1 MERVTFGSLMSNIVV
16 IGLDGEIRTLEQGQ
30 LPKPGELIINEVS
43 DTSELVIEQVTPQG
57 SSINVTGD
65 ITALIEA
72 IAAGQDPTQLGQEF
86 ESAAGEANG
95 SSPQTTGSVAR
106 TGTELLASTNFETV
120 GTEGAG
126 FSTTQILTLLD
137 ILPPTQAPAPTGIPI
152 PVTITVQDISSPA
165 VDEGQQVSFDVTLN
179 QPTEE
184 ETTIEFTINDG
195 SAVGGAASD
204 VGADYVNTTVLITL
218 SDGTTQ
224 EIQVNDDGS
233 FTVSLPIGEESFTV
247 SLDTIDDNLAE
258 GSETFSLSGS
268 TPDQPTPVTGVAT
281 ITDEAEQGPEDT
293 VTVNMTGP
301 NSVSE
306 GETTSEYTVTLSD
319 PAPVGSIVTLAYS
332 YTTASGDDITE
343 TTQAIIGADGV
354 TATFTIDTVDDVYA
368 EGDEVFRVSVSGIV
382 DSDSN
387 PIFEAL
393 NLDNAFVDTTISD
406 ETDPGEDTVTV
417 TMTGPANVVE
427 GDTTTDYT
435 VTLSE
440 PAPVGSIVTL
450 AYSYTTASGDDI
462 TETTQAVIGAD
473 GVTATFTIDTVDD
486 VYAEGDEVFRVSVS
500 GIVDSDSNPIFEAL
514 DVSNAFVDT
523 TISDETDPGPED
535 TVTVTMTGPANVV
548 EGDTT
553 TEYTVTLSDPAPVG
567 SIVTLAYSYTTASG
581 DDITETTQA
590 IIGAD
595 GVTATFTIDTVDDV
609 YAEGD
614 EVFRVSVSG
623 IVDSDSNPIFEA
635 LNLDNAFVDTTIS
648 DETNPGPEDT
658 VTVTMTGPANV
669 VEGDTTTDY
678 TVTLSDPAPVG
689 SIVTLAYS
697 YTTASGDDITETTQA
712 VIGADGV
719 TATFTIDTVDDVYAE
734 GDEVFRVS
742 VSGIVD
748 SDSNP
753 IFEALN
759 LDNAFVDTTISDETD
774 PGPEDTVTVTMT
786 GPANVVEGD
795 TTTDYTVT
803 LSDPA
808 PVGSIVTLAYS
819 YTTASGDD
827 ITETTQ
833 AIIGADGVT
842 ATFTI
847 DTVDDVYAEG
857 DEVFRVSVS
866 GIVDSDSN
874 PIFEA
879 LDVSNA
885 FVDTTISDETDPG
898 PEDTV
903 TVTMTGPANV
913 VEGDTTTEY
922 TVTLSDPAPVGSIV
936 TLAYSYTTASGDD
949 ITETTQAIIGA
960 DGVTATFTID
970 TVDDVYAEG
979 DEVFRVSVSGIV
991 DSDSNPIFEALNLDN
1006 AFVDTTISD
1015 ETDPG
1020 PEDTVT
1026 VTMTGPANVVE
1037 GDTTTDYTVTLSD
1050 PAPVGSIVTL
1060 AYSYTTAS
1068 GDDITETTQAIIGA
1082 DGVTA
1087 TFTIDTVDDVYAEGD
1102 EVFRVS
1108 VSGIVDSDS
1117 NPIFEALN
1125 LDNAFVDTT
1134 ISDETD
1140 PGPEDTVTVTMTG
1153 PANVVEGDTTT
1164 DYTVTL
1170 SDPAPVGSIVTLAY
1184 SYTTAS
1190 GDDITETTQA
1200 IIGADGVTATFTIDT
1215 VDDVYAEGDE
1225 VFRVSVSGIVDSDS
1239 NPVFEALNLD
1249 NAFVDTTISDETDPG
1264 PEDTVTVTMTGPA
1277 NVVEGDTTT
1286 DYTVTLSDPAPV
1298 GSIVTL
1304 AYSYTTASGDDITET
1319 TQAIIGAD
1327 GVTATFT
1334 IDTVDDVYA
1343 EGDEVFRVSVS
1354 GIVDSDSNPIFEA
1367 LNLDNA
1373 FVDTTI
1379 SDETDPGPED
1389 TVTVTMT
1396 GPANVVEGD
1405 TTTDYTV
1412 TLSDPAPVGSIVTLA
1427 YSYTTASGDDIT
1439 ETTQAIIGA
1448 DGVTATFTIDTVDDV
1463 YAEGDEVFR
1472 VSVSGIVDSDS
1483 NPIFEALNLDNA
1495 FVDTTIS
1502 DETDPGPED
1511 TVTVTMTGPA
1521 NVVEGDTTTE
1531 YTVTLSDPAPVG
1543 SIVTLAYSYTTAS
1556 GDDITETT
1564 QAIIGADGVT
1574 ATFTIDTVDDVY
1586 AEGDEVFRVSVSGIV
1601 DSDSNPVFEALNLDN
1616 AFVDTT
1622 ISDETD
1628 PGPEDTVTVT
1638 MTGPANVVEGDTTTD
1653 YTVTLSDPAPV
1664 GSIVTLAYSYT
1675 TASGDDIT
1683 ETTQAIIGADGV
1695 TATFTIDTVDDVYA
1709 EGDEVFRVSVSGIVD
1724 SDSNP
1729 VFEVLNLDNAFVDTT
1744 ISDETDPGP
1753 EDTVTVT
1760 MTGPANVVE
1769 GDTTTDYTVTLSDPA
1784 PVGSIVTLAYSYT
1797 TASGDD
1803 ITETTQAIIG
1813 ADGVTAT
1820 FTIDT
1825 VDDVYA
1831 EGDEVFRV
1839 SVSGIVDSDSNPV
1852 FEALNL
1858 DNAFVDTTISDETD
1872 PGPEDTVTV
1881 TMTGPANVVEGDTTT
1896 DYTVTLSDPAPV
1908 GSIVTLAYSYTTAS
1922 GDDITETTQAII
1934 GADGVTATFTIDTVD
1949 DVYAEGDEV
1958 FRVSVSGIVDSDSN
1972 PIFEALNL
1980 DNAFVDTT
1988 ISDETDPGPE
1998 DTVTVTMTG
2007 PANVVEGDTTTDYT
2021 VTLSDPAPVGSI
2033 VTLAY
2038 SYTTASGDDITETT
2052 QAIIGADGVTATFT
2066 IDTVDDVYAEGD
2078 EVFRVSVSGIVD
2090 SDSNP
2095 IFEALNLDNAFVDT
2109 TISDET
2115 DPGPEDTV
2123 TVTMTGPANVVEG
2136 DTTTEYTVTLSDPA
2150 PVGSIVTLAYSYTT
2164 ASGDDITETTQAI
2177 IGADGVTATFTIDT
2191 VDDVYAEGDEVF
2203 RVSVSG
2209 IVDSDSNPVF
2219 EALNLD
2225 NAFVDTTISDETDPG
2240 PEDTVT
2246 VTMTGPANV
2255 VEGDTTTDYTVTL
2268 SDPAPVGSIV
2278 TLAYSYTTAS
2288 GDDITETTQAII
2300 GADGVTATFTIDT
2313 VDDVYAEGDEVF
2325 RVSVSGIV
2333 DSDSN
2338 PVFEVLNLDNAFVD
2352 TTISDET
2359 DPGPEDTVTVT
2370 MTGPANVVEGDTT
2383 TDYTVT
2389 LSDPAPVGSIVTLA
2403 YSYTTASGDDIT
2415 ETTQAIIGAD
2425 GVTATF
2431 TIDTVD
2437 DVYAEGDEVFRV
2449 SVSGIVDSDSNPIF
2463 EALNLDNAFV
2473 NTSITDNDAPPS
2485 ISNVVNAVVSEEGL
2499 ANGIPD
2505 NTGSPSD
2512 TTNSASFSGTF
2523 TVADPDTANVSV
2535 VLAGPNNLTSGG
2547 EPISWTWDNSTQTLT
2562 AKTAHLSVVA
2572 TVVLSE
2578 PSASG
2583 QGSWDYTITLFEPLD
2598 HPVNDVEDIINFDLQ
2613 ISVSDGQTTT
2623 SQSLNVVVED
2633 DCPYVPVVVQPV
2645 DVSLTDAPIVLTGRI
2660 DFAGSEADA
2669 TSRTFGD
2676 VVVTANGFVSDESAM
2691 LGTAE
2696 INQSSEGIGVKSS
2709 GNNGFQLEN
2718 EVDYRFAGNE
2728 GVSEQLIIDLGNK
2741 VAYGAEIEFEKMF
2754 GGELEK
2760 GIASFY
2766 RDGVLIAQQS
2776 FSSDASSGDYAANF
2790 NVQQGG
2796 FDKIILEAASNGN
2809 GPDTEDNSDFT
2820 VKSITFT
2827 GAYSGVPIASADGN
2841 LGAVYGADGPGSI
2854 VLNGGEA
2861 GLETL
2866 DGQDVLI
2873 YVDPQN
2879 SNRLIAE
2886 ADGELAFEVQLTPS
2900 TGKWEFFQYLP
2911 LTSPYG
2917 DGDIDFNYTITDND
2931 GDSKTGYFSVNPYA
2945 PPIVEGVTLNVSEE
2959 GLSNAIADDSALNGF
2974 DDTTDSSSDVEQLTL
2989 GQTVDSVTLSE
3000 PSTALTSNGI
3010 SVTWA
3015 LSNNDQM
3022 LIGSANGKEVIKI
3035 SVNDTGMV
3043 STELLGPI
3051 DHSNASGEDAL
3062 NIEVPVL
3069 VSNARG
3075 LTNSTT
3081 VNVIVEDD
3089 SPDSASIIHD
3099 VVAETKESA
3108 NVQLIMDVSGSMR
3121 TDNRL
3126 QIMKDSATQLLNQ
3139 YESIGQTRVQIITY
3153 SSTASTY
3160 AIGAATWL
3168 TVDEAKAYIETLTAG
3183 GATNYNNAL
3192 NEAKQSWDD
3201 VGKLTSASNVSY
3213 FLSDGQPNPASSFIN
3228 DAREQ
3233 SWIDHL
3239 TDPDNQITALAYGM
3253 GVNLMPEQLDRV
3265 AYDGFLNQDL
3275 DGVVVPDV
3283 TQLPPVMLQSVIQPV
3298 GGNLMYTTSPDTG
3311 IGADGGY
3318 ISEIEH
3324 DGVTYSFDGT
3334 DLIVTDNNDG
3344 ISHAFDDT
3352 TMQLTIYIDSKH
3364 TLEIDLNDGAYAFYG
3379 AVGDTVETLDFDYVL
3394 TDNDGDQSENTL
3406 QFVIDENGGVNAASN
3421 GSANIIEAEVDV
3433 SHDILIGNDNEA
3445 DIFKWVNDSL
3455 DTGTDLIR
3463 GFERDLDTLD
3473 LSEVVEDAGHNTIEE
3488 LLNSID
3494 LNIDGD
3500 DLSLEITHNDGN
3512 SIQTIV
3518 IENGATEFSDL
3529 IVGNADFE
3537 RDVLSA
3543 LTKVNLEP

>member
-86 ESAAGEANG
+86 ETAAGEANG
-95 SSPQTTGSVAR
+95 SSPQTTGNVAR

-152 PVTITVQDISSPA
+152 PVTITVQDISSPV

-184 ETTIEFTINDG
+184 ETTIEFTLNDG

-406 ETDPGEDTVTV
+406 ETDPG
-417 TMTGPANVVE
+417 
-427 GDTTTDYT
+427 
-435 VTLSE
+435 
-440 PAPVGSIVTL
+440 
-450 AYSYTTASGDDI
+450 
-462 TETTQAVIGAD
+462 
-473 GVTATFTIDTVDD
+473 
-486 VYAEGDEVFRVSVS
+486 
-500 GIVDSDSNPIFEAL
+500 
-514 DVSNAFVDT
+514 
-523 TISDETDPGPED
+523 
-535 TVTVTMTGPANVV
+535 
-548 EGDTT
+548 
-553 TEYTVTLSDPAPVG
+553 
-567 SIVTLAYSYTTASG
+567 
-581 DDITETTQA
+581 
-590 IIGAD
+590 
-595 GVTATFTIDTVDDV
+595 
-609 YAEGD
+609 
-614 EVFRVSVSG
+614 
-623 IVDSDSNPIFEA
+623 
-635 LNLDNAFVDTTIS
+635 
-648 DETNPGPEDT
+648 
-658 VTVTMTGPANV
+658 
-669 VEGDTTTDY
+669 
-678 TVTLSDPAPVG
+678 
-689 SIVTLAYS
+689 
-697 YTTASGDDITETTQA
+697 
-712 VIGADGV
+712 
-719 TATFTIDTVDDVYAE
+719 
-734 GDEVFRVS
+734 
-742 VSGIVD
+742 
-748 SDSNP
+748 
-753 IFEALN
+753 
-759 LDNAFVDTTISDETD
+759 
-774 PGPEDTVTVTMT
+774 PEDTVTVTMT

-913 VEGDTTTEY
+913 VEGDTTTDY

-960 DGVTATFTID
+960 DGITATFTID

-991 DSDSNPIFEALNLDN
+991 DGDSNPIFEALDVSN

-1140 PGPEDTVTVTMTG
+1140 PGPEDTVAVTMTG

-1170 SDPAPVGSIVTLAY
+1170 SEPAPVGSVVTLAY

-1200 IIGADGVTATFTIDT
+1200 V
-1215 VDDVYAEGDE
+1215 
-1225 VFRVSVSGIVDSDS
+1225 
-1239 NPVFEALNLD
+1239 
-1249 NAFVDTTISDETDPG
+1249 
-1264 PEDTVTVTMTGPA
+1264 
-1277 NVVEGDTTT
+1277 
-1286 DYTVTLSDPAPV
+1286 
-1298 GSIVTL
+1298 
-1304 AYSYTTASGDDITET
+1304 
-1319 TQAIIGAD
+1319 IGAD

-1543 SIVTLAYSYTTAS
+1543 SIVTLAYSYITAS
-1556 GDDITETT
+1556 GDDITET
-1564 QAIIGADGVT
+1564 A
-1574 ATFTIDTVDDVY
+1574 
-1586 AEGDEVFRVSVSGIV
+1586 
-1601 DSDSNPVFEALNLDN
+1601 
-1616 AFVDTT
+1616 
-1622 ISDETD
+1622 
-1628 PGPEDTVTVT
+1628 
-1638 MTGPANVVEGDTTTD
+1638 
-1653 YTVTLSDPAPV
+1653 
-1664 GSIVTLAYSYT
+1664 
-1675 TASGDDIT
+1675 
-1683 ETTQAIIGADGV
+1683 
-1695 TATFTIDTVDDVYA
+1695 
-1709 EGDEVFRVSVSGIVD
+1709 
-1724 SDSNP
+1724 
-1729 VFEVLNLDNAFVDTT
+1729 
-1744 ISDETDPGP
+1744 
-1753 EDTVTVT
+1753 
-1760 MTGPANVVE
+1760 
-1769 GDTTTDYTVTLSDPA
+1769 
-1784 PVGSIVTLAYSYT
+1784 
-1797 TASGDD
+1797 
-1803 ITETTQAIIG
+1803 
-1813 ADGVTAT
+1813 
-1820 FTIDT
+1820 
-1825 VDDVYA
+1825 
-1831 EGDEVFRV
+1831 
-1839 SVSGIVDSDSNPV
+1839 
-1852 FEALNL
+1852 
-1858 DNAFVDTTISDETD
+1858 
-1872 PGPEDTVTV
+1872 
-1881 TMTGPANVVEGDTTT
+1881 
-1896 DYTVTLSDPAPV
+1896 
-1908 GSIVTLAYSYTTAS
+1908 
-1922 GDDITETTQAII
+1922 QAII

-1988 ISDETDPGPE
+1988 ISDETGPGPE

-2052 QAIIGADGVTATFT
+2052 QAVVGADGVTATFT

-2164 ASGDDITETTQAI
+2164 ASGDDITETTQAVV
-2177 IGADGVTATFTIDT
+2177 GADGVTATFTIDT

-2209 IVDSDSNPVF
+2209 IVDSDSNPIFEALNLDNAFVDTTISDETDPGPEDTVTVTMTGPANVVEGDTTTEYTVTLSDPAPVGSIVTLAYSYTTASGDDITETTQAVVGADGVTATFTIDTVDDVYAEGDEVFRVSVSGIVDSDSNPIF

-2278 TLAYSYTTAS
+2278 TLAYNYTTAS
-2288 GDDITETTQAII
+2288 GDDITETTQAVI
-2300 GADGVTATFTIDT
+2300 GADGLSATFTIDT
-2313 VDDVYAEGDEVF
+2313 VDDSDDEPDEVY
-2325 RVSVSGIV
+2325 RVSVASIV
-2333 DSDSN
+2333 D
-2338 PVFEVLNLDNAFVD
+2338 
-2352 TTISDET
+2352 
-2359 DPGPEDTVTVT
+2359 
-2370 MTGPANVVEGDTT
+2370 
-2383 TDYTVT
+2383 
-2389 LSDPAPVGSIVTLA
+2389 
-2403 YSYTTASGDDIT
+2403 GDD
-2415 ETTQAIIGAD
+2415 
-2425 GVTATF
+2425 
-2431 TIDTVD
+2431 
-2437 DVYAEGDEVFRV
+2437 
-2449 SVSGIVDSDSNPIF
+2449 NPIF
-2463 EALNLDNAFV
+2463 EALDLTNAYV
-2473 NTSITDNDAPPS
+2473 DTTIIDNDEPNTPPTVRNFN
-2485 ISNVVNAVVSEEGL
+2485 ILLDVEDGL
-2499 ANGIPD
+2499 FPIHD
-2505 NTGSPSD
+2505 VD
-2512 TTNSASFSGTF
+2512 FDGT
-2523 TVADPDTANVSV
+2523 
-2535 VLAGPNNLTSGG
+2535 TSGG
-2547 EPISWTWDNSTQTLT
+2547 EQR
-2562 AKTAHLSVVA
+2562 
-2572 TVVLSE
+2572 
-2578 PSASG
+2578 
-2583 QGSWDYTITLFEPLD
+2583 
-2598 HPVNDVEDIINFDLQ
+2598 VEDL
-2613 ISVSDGQTTT
+2613 
-2623 SQSLNVVVED
+2623 ED
-2633 DCPYVPVVVQPV
+2633 D
-2645 DVSLTDAPIVLTGRI
+2645 A
-2660 DFAGSEADA
+2660 
-2669 TSRTFGD
+2669 
-2676 VVVTANGFVSDESAM
+2676 VTANDDDIQIKVIDLPDYGELYYVDGNGQEVVIDGSSIFAENTDVKYRLTADFFEDQRFDSNDLLEEFDKDFLADSVDVNGLSFYGGQITISGNDITFDSNAQVKVDFANQQVGLVVVSPGETGNGDEISTHEYVAIK
-2691 LGTAE
+2691 LDEGLEADKAKINLASLNDRFNNGGAWITAYIFLDGIVVDTQEIRAEDISYSGNHEGTAT
-2696 INQSSEGIGVKSS
+2696 I
-2709 GNNGFQLEN
+2709 
-2718 EVDYRFAGNE
+2718 
-2728 GVSEQLIIDLGNK
+2728 
-2741 VAYGAEIEFEKMF
+2741 
-2754 GGELEK
+2754 
-2760 GIASFY
+2760 
-2766 RDGVLIAQQS
+2766 
-2776 FSSDASSGDYAANF
+2776 
-2790 NVQQGG
+2790 
-2796 FDKIILEAASNGN
+2796 
-2809 GPDTEDNSDFT
+2809 
-2820 VKSITFT
+2820 
-2827 GAYSGVPIASADGN
+2827 
-2841 LGAVYGADGPGSI
+2841 
-2854 VLNGGEA
+2854 
-2861 GLETL
+2861 
-2866 DGQDVLI
+2866 
-2873 YVDPQN
+2873 
-2879 SNRLIAE
+2879 
-2886 ADGELAFEVQLTPS
+2886 ELANGSFDEIRL
-2900 TGKWEFFQYLP
+2900 
-2911 LTSPYG
+2911 SP
-2917 DGDIDFNYTITDND
+2917 D
-2931 GDSKTGYFSVNPYA
+2931 
-2945 PPIVEGVTLNVSEE
+2945 
-2959 GLSNAIADDSALNGF
+2959 
-2974 DDTTDSSSDVEQLTL
+2974 TDSSSDKASFTLVGTEITSFTQVSDSFEYKAIDSDGLESDSSATVAVEFENV
-2989 GQTVDSVTLSE
+2989 TVDAV
-3000 PSTALTSNGI
+3000 TALGYQT
-3010 SVTWA
+3010 
-3015 LSNNDQM
+3015 M
-3022 LIGSANGKEVIKI
+3022 
-3035 SVNDTGMV
+3035 
-3043 STELLGPI
+3043 
-3051 DHSNASGEDAL
+3051 AL
-3062 NIEVPVL
+3062 NSEL
-3069 VSNARG
+3069 N
-3075 LTNSTT
+3075 
-3081 VNVIVEDD
+3081 
-3089 SPDSASIIHD
+3089 
-3099 VVAETKESA
+3099 
-3108 NVQLIMDVSGSMR
+3108 LIMGTDGDDILVGTDGNDMIIGGLGNDILTGGEGDDVFKWTEM
-3121 TDNRL
+3121 
-3126 QIMKDSATQLLNQ
+3126 QSAT
-3139 YESIGQTRVQIITY
+3139 
-3153 SSTASTY
+3153 
-3160 AIGAATWL
+3160 
-3168 TVDEAKAYIETLTAG
+3168 
-3183 GATNYNNAL
+3183 
-3192 NEAKQSWDD
+3192 
-3201 VGKLTSASNVSY
+3201 
-3213 FLSDGQPNPASSFIN
+3213 
-3228 DAREQ
+3228 
-3233 SWIDHL
+3233 
-3239 TDPDNQITALAYGM
+3239 
-3253 GVNLMPEQLDRV
+3253 
-3265 AYDGFLNQDL
+3265 
-3275 DGVVVPDV
+3275 
-3283 TQLPPVMLQSVIQPV
+3283 
-3298 GGNLMYTTSPDTG
+3298 DT
-3311 IGADGGY
+3311 
-3318 ISEIEH
+3318 
-3324 DGVTYSFDGT
+3324 
-3334 DLIVTDNNDG
+3334 VTDF
-3344 ISHAFDDT
+3344 S
-3352 TMQLTIYIDSKH
+3352 
-3364 TLEIDLNDGAYAFYG
+3364 
-3379 AVGDTVETLDFDYVL
+3379 
-3394 TDNDGDQSENTL
+3394 DGDQLDFT
-3406 QFVIDENGGVNAASN
+3406 
-3421 GSANIIEAEVDV
+3421 DV
-3433 SHDILIGNDNEA
+3433 FDDM
-3445 DIFKWVNDSL
+3445 
-3455 DTGTDLIR
+3455 TGTDI
-3463 GFERDLDTLD
+3463 
-3473 LSEVVEDAGHNTIEE
+3473 SA
-3488 LLNSID
+3488 LL
-3494 LNIDGD
+3494 D
-3500 DLSLEITHNDGN
+3500 DLGSGDYRGRVDDITVEVTESGGN
-3512 SIQTIV
+3512 STLTINKDGQQLEV
-3518 IENGATEFSDL
+3518 NFDGASAADIANSL
-3529 IVGNADFE
+3529 I
-3537 RDVLSA
+3537 S
-3543 LTKVNLEP
+3543 NLEQLRE

>member
-86 ESAAGEANG
+86 ETAAGEANG
-95 SSPQTTGSVAR
+95 SSPQTTGNVAR

-152 PVTITVQDISSPA
+152 PVTITVQDISSPV

-184 ETTIEFTINDG
+184 ETTIEFTLNDG
-195 SAVGGAASD
+195 SALGGAASD

-306 GETTSEYTVTLSD
+306 GETTSEYTVILSD

-387 PIFEAL
+387 PVFEAL
-393 NLDNAFVDTTISD
+393 NLD
-406 ETDPGEDTVTV
+406 
-417 TMTGPANVVE
+417 
-427 GDTTTDYT
+427 
-435 VTLSE
+435 
-440 PAPVGSIVTL
+440 
-450 AYSYTTASGDDI
+450 
-462 TETTQAVIGAD
+462 
-473 GVTATFTIDTVDD
+473 
-486 VYAEGDEVFRVSVS
+486 
-500 GIVDSDSNPIFEAL
+500 
-514 DVSNAFVDT
+514 NAFVDT

-553 TEYTVTLSDPAPVG
+553 TDYTVTLSDPAPVG
-567 SIVTLAYSYTTASG
+567 SIVTLAYSYTTTSG
-581 DDITETTQA
+581 DDITETAQA

-648 DETNPGPEDT
+648 DETDPGPEDT

-669 VEGDTTTDY
+669 VEGDTTTEY
-678 TVTLSDPAPVG
+678 TVTLSDPAPVA

-712 VIGADGV
+712 IIGADGV

-833 AIIGADGVT
+833 AIIGANGVT

-879 LDVSNA
+879 LNLDNAFVDTTISDETDPGPEDTVTVTMTGPANVVEGDTTTDYTVTLSDPAPVGSIVTLAYSYTTASGDDITETTQAIIGADGITATFTIDTVDDVYAEGDEVFRVSVSGIVDSDSNPIFEALNLDNA

-922 TVTLSDPAPVGSIV
+922 TVTLSDPAPVGSVV
-936 TLAYSYTTASGDD
+936 TLVYSYTTASGDD

-1117 NPIFEALN
+1117 NPIFEAL
-1125 LDNAFVDTT
+1125 DVSNAFVDTT
-1134 ISDETD
+1134 IRDETD
-1140 PGPEDTVTVTMTG
+1140 PGPEDTVTVTMNG

-1164 DYTVTL
+1164 EYTVTL
-1170 SDPAPVGSIVTLAY
+1170 SDLAPVGSIVTLAY

-1200 IIGADGVTATFTIDT
+1200 V
-1215 VDDVYAEGDE
+1215 
-1225 VFRVSVSGIVDSDS
+1225 
-1239 NPVFEALNLD
+1239 
-1249 NAFVDTTISDETDPG
+1249 
-1264 PEDTVTVTMTGPA
+1264 
-1277 NVVEGDTTT
+1277 
-1286 DYTVTLSDPAPV
+1286 
-1298 GSIVTL
+1298 
-1304 AYSYTTASGDDITET
+1304 
-1319 TQAIIGAD
+1319 IGAD

-1405 TTTDYTV
+1405 TTTEYTV

-1439 ETTQAIIGA
+1439 ETTQAVVGA
-1448 DGVTATFTIDTVDDV
+1448 DGVSATFTIDTVDDV

-1586 AEGDEVFRVSVSGIV
+1586 AEGDEVFRV
-1601 DSDSNPVFEALNLDN
+1601 N
-1616 AFVDTT
+1616 
-1622 ISDETD
+1622 
-1628 PGPEDTVTVT
+1628 
-1638 MTGPANVVEGDTTTD
+1638 
-1653 YTVTLSDPAPV
+1653 
-1664 GSIVTLAYSYT
+1664 
-1675 TASGDDIT
+1675 
-1683 ETTQAIIGADGV
+1683 
-1695 TATFTIDTVDDVYA
+1695 
-1709 EGDEVFRVSVSGIVD
+1709 
-1724 SDSNP
+1724 
-1729 VFEVLNLDNAFVDTT
+1729 
-1744 ISDETDPGP
+1744 
-1753 EDTVTVT
+1753 
-1760 MTGPANVVE
+1760 
-1769 GDTTTDYTVTLSDPA
+1769 
-1784 PVGSIVTLAYSYT
+1784 
-1797 TASGDD
+1797 
-1803 ITETTQAIIG
+1803 
-1813 ADGVTAT
+1813 
-1820 FTIDT
+1820 
-1825 VDDVYA
+1825 
-1831 EGDEVFRV
+1831 
-1839 SVSGIVDSDSNPV
+1839 
-1852 FEALNL
+1852 
-1858 DNAFVDTTISDETD
+1858 
-1872 PGPEDTVTV
+1872 
-1881 TMTGPANVVEGDTTT
+1881 
-1896 DYTVTLSDPAPV
+1896 
-1908 GSIVTLAYSYTTAS
+1908 
-1922 GDDITETTQAII
+1922 
-1934 GADGVTATFTIDTVD
+1934 
-1949 DVYAEGDEV
+1949 
-1958 FRVSVSGIVDSDSN
+1958 
-1972 PIFEALNL
+1972 
-1980 DNAFVDTT
+1980 
-1988 ISDETDPGPE
+1988 
-1998 DTVTVTMTG
+1998 
-2007 PANVVEGDTTTDYT
+2007 
-2021 VTLSDPAPVGSI
+2021 
-2033 VTLAY
+2033 
-2038 SYTTASGDDITETT
+2038 
-2052 QAIIGADGVTATFT
+2052 
-2066 IDTVDDVYAEGD
+2066 
-2078 EVFRVSVSGIVD
+2078 VSGIVD

-2191 VDDVYAEGDEVF
+2191 VDDSDDEPDEVY
-2203 RVSVSG
+2203 RVSVAS
-2209 IVDSDSNPVF
+2209 IVD
-2219 EALNLD
+2219 
-2225 NAFVDTTISDETDPG
+2225 
-2240 PEDTVT
+2240 
-2246 VTMTGPANV
+2246 
-2255 VEGDTTTDYTVTL
+2255 
-2268 SDPAPVGSIV
+2268 
-2278 TLAYSYTTAS
+2278 
-2288 GDDITETTQAII
+2288 GDD
-2300 GADGVTATFTIDT
+2300 
-2313 VDDVYAEGDEVF
+2313 
-2325 RVSVSGIV
+2325 
-2333 DSDSN
+2333 
-2338 PVFEVLNLDNAFVD
+2338 
-2352 TTISDET
+2352 
-2359 DPGPEDTVTVT
+2359 
-2370 MTGPANVVEGDTT
+2370 
-2383 TDYTVT
+2383 
-2389 LSDPAPVGSIVTLA
+2389 
-2403 YSYTTASGDDIT
+2403 
-2415 ETTQAIIGAD
+2415 
-2425 GVTATF
+2425 
-2431 TIDTVD
+2431 
-2437 DVYAEGDEVFRV
+2437 
-2449 SVSGIVDSDSNPIF
+2449 NPIF
-2463 EALNLDNAFV
+2463 EALDLTNAYV
-2473 NTSITDNDAPPS
+2473 DTTIIDNDEPNTPPTVRNFN
-2485 ISNVVNAVVSEEGL
+2485 ILLDVEDGL
-2499 ANGIPD
+2499 FPIHD
-2505 NTGSPSD
+2505 VD
-2512 TTNSASFSGTF
+2512 FDGT
-2523 TVADPDTANVSV
+2523 
-2535 VLAGPNNLTSGG
+2535 TSGG
-2547 EPISWTWDNSTQTLT
+2547 EQR
-2562 AKTAHLSVVA
+2562 
-2572 TVVLSE
+2572 
-2578 PSASG
+2578 
-2583 QGSWDYTITLFEPLD
+2583 
-2598 HPVNDVEDIINFDLQ
+2598 VEDL
-2613 ISVSDGQTTT
+2613 
-2623 SQSLNVVVED
+2623 ED
-2633 DCPYVPVVVQPV
+2633 D
-2645 DVSLTDAPIVLTGRI
+2645 A
-2660 DFAGSEADA
+2660 
-2669 TSRTFGD
+2669 
-2676 VVVTANGFVSDESAM
+2676 VTANDDDIQIKVIDLPDYGELYYVDGNGQEVVIDGSSIFAENTDVKYRLTADFFEDQRFDSNDLLEEFDKDFLADSVDVNGLSFYGGQITISGNDITFDSNAQVKVDFANQQVGLVVVSPGETGNGDEISTHEYVAIK
-2691 LGTAE
+2691 LDEGLEADKAKINLASLNDRFNNGGAWITAYIFLDGIVVDTQEIRAEDISYSGNHEGTAT
-2696 INQSSEGIGVKSS
+2696 I
-2709 GNNGFQLEN
+2709 
-2718 EVDYRFAGNE
+2718 
-2728 GVSEQLIIDLGNK
+2728 
-2741 VAYGAEIEFEKMF
+2741 
-2754 GGELEK
+2754 
-2760 GIASFY
+2760 
-2766 RDGVLIAQQS
+2766 
-2776 FSSDASSGDYAANF
+2776 
-2790 NVQQGG
+2790 
-2796 FDKIILEAASNGN
+2796 
-2809 GPDTEDNSDFT
+2809 
-2820 VKSITFT
+2820 
-2827 GAYSGVPIASADGN
+2827 
-2841 LGAVYGADGPGSI
+2841 
-2854 VLNGGEA
+2854 
-2861 GLETL
+2861 
-2866 DGQDVLI
+2866 
-2873 YVDPQN
+2873 
-2879 SNRLIAE
+2879 
-2886 ADGELAFEVQLTPS
+2886 ELANGSFDEIRL
-2900 TGKWEFFQYLP
+2900 
-2911 LTSPYG
+2911 SP
-2917 DGDIDFNYTITDND
+2917 D
-2931 GDSKTGYFSVNPYA
+2931 
-2945 PPIVEGVTLNVSEE
+2945 
-2959 GLSNAIADDSALNGF
+2959 
-2974 DDTTDSSSDVEQLTL
+2974 TDSSSDKASFTL
-2989 GQTVDSVTLSE
+2989 VGTEITSFTQVSDSFEYKAIDSDGLESDSSATVAVDFENVTVDAV
-3000 PSTALTSNGI
+3000 TALGYQT
-3010 SVTWA
+3010 
-3015 LSNNDQM
+3015 M
-3022 LIGSANGKEVIKI
+3022 
-3035 SVNDTGMV
+3035 
-3043 STELLGPI
+3043 
-3051 DHSNASGEDAL
+3051 AL
-3062 NIEVPVL
+3062 NSEL
-3069 VSNARG
+3069 N
-3075 LTNSTT
+3075 
-3081 VNVIVEDD
+3081 
-3089 SPDSASIIHD
+3089 
-3099 VVAETKESA
+3099 
-3108 NVQLIMDVSGSMR
+3108 LIMGTDGDDILVGTDGNDMIIGGLGNDILTGGEGDDVFKWTEM
-3121 TDNRL
+3121 
-3126 QIMKDSATQLLNQ
+3126 QSAT
-3139 YESIGQTRVQIITY
+3139 
-3153 SSTASTY
+3153 
-3160 AIGAATWL
+3160 
-3168 TVDEAKAYIETLTAG
+3168 
-3183 GATNYNNAL
+3183 
-3192 NEAKQSWDD
+3192 
-3201 VGKLTSASNVSY
+3201 
-3213 FLSDGQPNPASSFIN
+3213 
-3228 DAREQ
+3228 
-3233 SWIDHL
+3233 
-3239 TDPDNQITALAYGM
+3239 
-3253 GVNLMPEQLDRV
+3253 
-3265 AYDGFLNQDL
+3265 
-3275 DGVVVPDV
+3275 
-3283 TQLPPVMLQSVIQPV
+3283 
-3298 GGNLMYTTSPDTG
+3298 DT
-3311 IGADGGY
+3311 
-3318 ISEIEH
+3318 
-3324 DGVTYSFDGT
+3324 
-3334 DLIVTDNNDG
+3334 VTDF
-3344 ISHAFDDT
+3344 S
-3352 TMQLTIYIDSKH
+3352 
-3364 TLEIDLNDGAYAFYG
+3364 
-3379 AVGDTVETLDFDYVL
+3379 
-3394 TDNDGDQSENTL
+3394 DGDQLDFT
-3406 QFVIDENGGVNAASN
+3406 
-3421 GSANIIEAEVDV
+3421 DV
-3433 SHDILIGNDNEA
+3433 FDDM
-3445 DIFKWVNDSL
+3445 
-3455 DTGTDLIR
+3455 TGTDI
-3463 GFERDLDTLD
+3463 
-3473 LSEVVEDAGHNTIEE
+3473 SA
-3488 LLNSID
+3488 LL
-3494 LNIDGD
+3494 D
-3500 DLSLEITHNDGN
+3500 DLGSGDYRGRVDDITVEVTESGGN
-3512 SIQTIV
+3512 STLTINKDGQQLEV
-3518 IENGATEFSDL
+3518 NFDGASAADIANSL
-3529 IVGNADFE
+3529 I
-3537 RDVLSA
+3537 S
-3543 LTKVNLEP
+3543 NLEQLRE

>member
-86 ESAAGEANG
+86 ETAAGEANG
-95 SSPQTTGSVAR
+95 SSPQTTGNVAR

-152 PVTITVQDISSPA
+152 PVTITVQDISSPV

-184 ETTIEFTINDG
+184 ETTIEFTLNDG

-406 ETDPGEDTVTV
+406 ETDPG
-417 TMTGPANVVE
+417 
-427 GDTTTDYT
+427 
-435 VTLSE
+435 
-440 PAPVGSIVTL
+440 
-450 AYSYTTASGDDI
+450 
-462 TETTQAVIGAD
+462 
-473 GVTATFTIDTVDD
+473 
-486 VYAEGDEVFRVSVS
+486 
-500 GIVDSDSNPIFEAL
+500 
-514 DVSNAFVDT
+514 
-523 TISDETDPGPED
+523 PED

-553 TEYTVTLSDPAPVG
+553 TEYTVTLSDSAPVG

-590 IIGAD
+590 IIG
-595 GVTATFTIDTVDDV
+595 
-609 YAEGD
+609 E
-614 EVFRVSVSG
+614 
-623 IVDSDSNPIFEA
+623 
-635 LNLDNAFVDTTIS
+635 
-648 DETNPGPEDT
+648 
-658 VTVTMTGPANV
+658 
-669 VEGDTTTDY
+669 
-678 TVTLSDPAPVG
+678 
-689 SIVTLAYS
+689 
-697 YTTASGDDITETTQA
+697 
-712 VIGADGV
+712 DGV

-913 VEGDTTTEY
+913 VEGDTTTDY

-960 DGVTATFTID
+960 DGITATFTID

-991 DSDSNPIFEALNLDN
+991 DGDSNPIFEALDVSN

-1140 PGPEDTVTVTMTG
+1140 PGPEDTVAVTMTG

-1170 SDPAPVGSIVTLAY
+1170 SEPAPVGSVVTLAY

-1200 IIGADGVTATFTIDT
+1200 V
-1215 VDDVYAEGDE
+1215 
-1225 VFRVSVSGIVDSDS
+1225 
-1239 NPVFEALNLD
+1239 
-1249 NAFVDTTISDETDPG
+1249 
-1264 PEDTVTVTMTGPA
+1264 
-1277 NVVEGDTTT
+1277 
-1286 DYTVTLSDPAPV
+1286 
-1298 GSIVTL
+1298 
-1304 AYSYTTASGDDITET
+1304 
-1319 TQAIIGAD
+1319 IGAD

-1543 SIVTLAYSYTTAS
+1543 SIVTLAYSYITAS
-1556 GDDITETT
+1556 GDDITET
-1564 QAIIGADGVT
+1564 A
-1574 ATFTIDTVDDVY
+1574 
-1586 AEGDEVFRVSVSGIV
+1586 
-1601 DSDSNPVFEALNLDN
+1601 
-1616 AFVDTT
+1616 
-1622 ISDETD
+1622 
-1628 PGPEDTVTVT
+1628 
-1638 MTGPANVVEGDTTTD
+1638 
-1653 YTVTLSDPAPV
+1653 
-1664 GSIVTLAYSYT
+1664 
-1675 TASGDDIT
+1675 
-1683 ETTQAIIGADGV
+1683 
-1695 TATFTIDTVDDVYA
+1695 
-1709 EGDEVFRVSVSGIVD
+1709 
-1724 SDSNP
+1724 
-1729 VFEVLNLDNAFVDTT
+1729 
-1744 ISDETDPGP
+1744 
-1753 EDTVTVT
+1753 
-1760 MTGPANVVE
+1760 
-1769 GDTTTDYTVTLSDPA
+1769 
-1784 PVGSIVTLAYSYT
+1784 
-1797 TASGDD
+1797 
-1803 ITETTQAIIG
+1803 
-1813 ADGVTAT
+1813 
-1820 FTIDT
+1820 
-1825 VDDVYA
+1825 
-1831 EGDEVFRV
+1831 
-1839 SVSGIVDSDSNPV
+1839 
-1852 FEALNL
+1852 
-1858 DNAFVDTTISDETD
+1858 
-1872 PGPEDTVTV
+1872 
-1881 TMTGPANVVEGDTTT
+1881 
-1896 DYTVTLSDPAPV
+1896 
-1908 GSIVTLAYSYTTAS
+1908 
-1922 GDDITETTQAII
+1922 QAII

-1988 ISDETDPGPE
+1988 ISDETGPGPE

-2052 QAIIGADGVTATFT
+2052 QAVVGADGVTATFT

-2164 ASGDDITETTQAI
+2164 ASGDDITETTQAVV
-2177 IGADGVTATFTIDT
+2177 GADGVTATFTIDT

-2209 IVDSDSNPVF
+2209 IVDSDSNPIF

-2278 TLAYSYTTAS
+2278 TLAYNYTTAS
-2288 GDDITETTQAII
+2288 GDDITETTQAVI
-2300 GADGVTATFTIDT
+2300 GADGLSATFTIDT
-2313 VDDVYAEGDEVF
+2313 VDDSDDEPDEVY
-2325 RVSVSGIV
+2325 RVSVASIV
-2333 DSDSN
+2333 D
-2338 PVFEVLNLDNAFVD
+2338 
-2352 TTISDET
+2352 
-2359 DPGPEDTVTVT
+2359 
-2370 MTGPANVVEGDTT
+2370 
-2383 TDYTVT
+2383 
-2389 LSDPAPVGSIVTLA
+2389 
-2403 YSYTTASGDDIT
+2403 GDD
-2415 ETTQAIIGAD
+2415 
-2425 GVTATF
+2425 
-2431 TIDTVD
+2431 
-2437 DVYAEGDEVFRV
+2437 
-2449 SVSGIVDSDSNPIF
+2449 NPIF
-2463 EALNLDNAFV
+2463 EALDLTNAYV
-2473 NTSITDNDAPPS
+2473 DTTIIDNDEPNTPPTVRNFN
-2485 ISNVVNAVVSEEGL
+2485 ILLDVEDGL
-2499 ANGIPD
+2499 FPIHD
-2505 NTGSPSD
+2505 VD
-2512 TTNSASFSGTF
+2512 FDGT
-2523 TVADPDTANVSV
+2523 
-2535 VLAGPNNLTSGG
+2535 TSGG
-2547 EPISWTWDNSTQTLT
+2547 EQR
-2562 AKTAHLSVVA
+2562 
-2572 TVVLSE
+2572 
-2578 PSASG
+2578 
-2583 QGSWDYTITLFEPLD
+2583 
-2598 HPVNDVEDIINFDLQ
+2598 VEDL
-2613 ISVSDGQTTT
+2613 
-2623 SQSLNVVVED
+2623 ED
-2633 DCPYVPVVVQPV
+2633 D
-2645 DVSLTDAPIVLTGRI
+2645 A
-2660 DFAGSEADA
+2660 
-2669 TSRTFGD
+2669 
-2676 VVVTANGFVSDESAM
+2676 VTANDDDIQIKVIDLPDYGELYYVDGNGQEVVIDGSSIFAENTDVKYRLTADFFEDQRFDSNDLLEEFDKDFLADSVDVNGLSFYGGQITISGNDITFDSNAQVKVDFANQQVGLVVVSPGETGNGDEISTHEYVAIK
-2691 LGTAE
+2691 LDEGLEADKAKINLASLNDRFNNGGAWITAYIFLDGIVVDTQEIRAEDISYSGNHEGTAT
-2696 INQSSEGIGVKSS
+2696 I
-2709 GNNGFQLEN
+2709 
-2718 EVDYRFAGNE
+2718 
-2728 GVSEQLIIDLGNK
+2728 
-2741 VAYGAEIEFEKMF
+2741 
-2754 GGELEK
+2754 
-2760 GIASFY
+2760 
-2766 RDGVLIAQQS
+2766 
-2776 FSSDASSGDYAANF
+2776 
-2790 NVQQGG
+2790 
-2796 FDKIILEAASNGN
+2796 
-2809 GPDTEDNSDFT
+2809 
-2820 VKSITFT
+2820 
-2827 GAYSGVPIASADGN
+2827 
-2841 LGAVYGADGPGSI
+2841 
-2854 VLNGGEA
+2854 
-2861 GLETL
+2861 
-2866 DGQDVLI
+2866 
-2873 YVDPQN
+2873 
-2879 SNRLIAE
+2879 
-2886 ADGELAFEVQLTPS
+2886 ELANGSFDEIRL
-2900 TGKWEFFQYLP
+2900 
-2911 LTSPYG
+2911 SP
-2917 DGDIDFNYTITDND
+2917 D
-2931 GDSKTGYFSVNPYA
+2931 
-2945 PPIVEGVTLNVSEE
+2945 
-2959 GLSNAIADDSALNGF
+2959 
-2974 DDTTDSSSDVEQLTL
+2974 TDSSSDKASFTLVGTEITSFTQVSDSFEYKAIDSDGLESDSSATVAVEFENV
-2989 GQTVDSVTLSE
+2989 TVDAV
-3000 PSTALTSNGI
+3000 TALGYQT
-3010 SVTWA
+3010 
-3015 LSNNDQM
+3015 M
-3022 LIGSANGKEVIKI
+3022 
-3035 SVNDTGMV
+3035 
-3043 STELLGPI
+3043 
-3051 DHSNASGEDAL
+3051 AL
-3062 NIEVPVL
+3062 NSEL
-3069 VSNARG
+3069 N
-3075 LTNSTT
+3075 
-3081 VNVIVEDD
+3081 
-3089 SPDSASIIHD
+3089 
-3099 VVAETKESA
+3099 
-3108 NVQLIMDVSGSMR
+3108 LIMGTDGDDILVGTDGNDMIIGGLGNDILTGGEGDDVFKWTEM
-3121 TDNRL
+3121 
-3126 QIMKDSATQLLNQ
+3126 QSAT
-3139 YESIGQTRVQIITY
+3139 
-3153 SSTASTY
+3153 
-3160 AIGAATWL
+3160 
-3168 TVDEAKAYIETLTAG
+3168 
-3183 GATNYNNAL
+3183 
-3192 NEAKQSWDD
+3192 
-3201 VGKLTSASNVSY
+3201 
-3213 FLSDGQPNPASSFIN
+3213 
-3228 DAREQ
+3228 
-3233 SWIDHL
+3233 
-3239 TDPDNQITALAYGM
+3239 
-3253 GVNLMPEQLDRV
+3253 
-3265 AYDGFLNQDL
+3265 
-3275 DGVVVPDV
+3275 
-3283 TQLPPVMLQSVIQPV
+3283 
-3298 GGNLMYTTSPDTG
+3298 DT
-3311 IGADGGY
+3311 
-3318 ISEIEH
+3318 
-3324 DGVTYSFDGT
+3324 
-3334 DLIVTDNNDG
+3334 VTDF
-3344 ISHAFDDT
+3344 S
-3352 TMQLTIYIDSKH
+3352 
-3364 TLEIDLNDGAYAFYG
+3364 
-3379 AVGDTVETLDFDYVL
+3379 
-3394 TDNDGDQSENTL
+3394 DGDQLDFT
-3406 QFVIDENGGVNAASN
+3406 
-3421 GSANIIEAEVDV
+3421 DV
-3433 SHDILIGNDNEA
+3433 FDDM
-3445 DIFKWVNDSL
+3445 
-3455 DTGTDLIR
+3455 TGTDI
-3463 GFERDLDTLD
+3463 
-3473 LSEVVEDAGHNTIEE
+3473 SA
-3488 LLNSID
+3488 LL
-3494 LNIDGD
+3494 D
-3500 DLSLEITHNDGN
+3500 DLGSGDYRGRVDDITVEVTESGGN
-3512 SIQTIV
+3512 STLTINKDGQQLEV
-3518 IENGATEFSDL
+3518 NFDGASAADIANSL
-3529 IVGNADFE
+3529 I
-3537 RDVLSA
+3537 S
-3543 LTKVNLEP
+3543 NLEQLRE

>member
-1 MERVTFGSLMSNIVV
+1 MERVTFGSMMSNIVV

-86 ESAAGEANG
+86 ETAAGEANG
-95 SSPQTTGSVAR
+95 SSPQTTGNVAR

-137 ILPPTQAPAPTGIPI
+137 ILPPTQAPAPTGTPI

-184 ETTIEFTINDG
+184 ETTIEFTLNDG

-268 TPDQPTPVTGVAT
+268 TPDQPTLVTGVAT

-406 ETDPGEDTVTV
+406 ETDPGPEDAVTVTMTGPANVVEGDTTTEYTVTLSDPAPVGSIVTLAYSYTTASGDDITETTQAVVGADGVTATFTIDTVDDVYAEGDEVFRVSVSGIVDSDSNPIFEALNLDNAFVDTTISDETDPGPEDTVTVTMTGPANVVEGDSTTEYTVTLSDPAPVGSIVTLAYSYTTASGDDITETTQAIIGADGVTATFTIDTVDDVYAEGDEVFRVSVSGIVDGDSNPIFEALDVSNAFVDTTISDETDPGPEDTVTV

-435 VTLSE
+435 VTLSD

-486 VYAEGDEVFRVSVS
+486 VYAEGDEVFRVSVSGIVDGDSNPIFEALDVSNAFVDTTISDETDPGPEDTVTVTMTGPANVVEGDTTTDYTVTLSDPAPVGSIVTLAYSYTTASGDDITETTQAVIGADGVTATFTIDTVDDVYTEGDEVFRVSVS

-635 LNLDNAFVDTTIS
+635 LDVSNAFVDTTIS
-648 DETNPGPEDT
+648 DETDPGPEDT

-669 VEGDTTTDY
+669 VEGDTTTEY

-689 SIVTLAYS
+689 SVVTLAYS

-712 VIGADGV
+712 IIGADGV

-847 DTVDDVYAEG
+847 DTVDDVYAES

-879 LDVSNA
+879 LNLDNA

-913 VEGDTTTEY
+913 VEGDTTTDY

-949 ITETTQAIIGA
+949 ITETTQAVIGA

-1200 IIGADGVTATFTIDT
+1200 V
-1215 VDDVYAEGDE
+1215 
-1225 VFRVSVSGIVDSDS
+1225 
-1239 NPVFEALNLD
+1239 
-1249 NAFVDTTISDETDPG
+1249 
-1264 PEDTVTVTMTGPA
+1264 
-1277 NVVEGDTTT
+1277 
-1286 DYTVTLSDPAPV
+1286 
-1298 GSIVTL
+1298 
-1304 AYSYTTASGDDITET
+1304 
-1319 TQAIIGAD
+1319 IGAD

-1439 ETTQAIIGA
+1439 ETTQAVIGA
-1448 DGVTATFTIDTVDDV
+1448 DGLSATFTIDTVDDSDD
-1463 YAEGDEVFR
+1463 EPDEVYR
-1472 VSVSGIVDSDS
+1472 VSVASIVDGDD
-1483 NPIFEALNLDNA
+1483 NPIFEALDLTNA
-1495 FVDTTIS
+1495 YVDTTI
-1502 DETDPGPED
+1502 
-1511 TVTVTMTGPA
+1511 
-1521 NVVEGDTTTE
+1521 
-1531 YTVTLSDPAPVG
+1531 
-1543 SIVTLAYSYTTAS
+1543 I
-1556 GDDITETT
+1556 
-1564 QAIIGADGVT
+1564 
-1574 ATFTIDTVDDVY
+1574 
-1586 AEGDEVFRVSVSGIV
+1586 
-1601 DSDSNPVFEALNLDN
+1601 
-1616 AFVDTT
+1616 
-1622 ISDETD
+1622 
-1628 PGPEDTVTVT
+1628 
-1638 MTGPANVVEGDTTTD
+1638 
-1653 YTVTLSDPAPV
+1653 
-1664 GSIVTLAYSYT
+1664 
-1675 TASGDDIT
+1675 
-1683 ETTQAIIGADGV
+1683 
-1695 TATFTIDTVDDVYA
+1695 
-1709 EGDEVFRVSVSGIVD
+1709 
-1724 SDSNP
+1724 
-1729 VFEVLNLDNAFVDTT
+1729 
-1744 ISDETDPGP
+1744 
-1753 EDTVTVT
+1753 
-1760 MTGPANVVE
+1760 
-1769 GDTTTDYTVTLSDPA
+1769 
-1784 PVGSIVTLAYSYT
+1784 
-1797 TASGDD
+1797 
-1803 ITETTQAIIG
+1803 
-1813 ADGVTAT
+1813 
-1820 FTIDT
+1820 
-1825 VDDVYA
+1825 
-1831 EGDEVFRV
+1831 
-1839 SVSGIVDSDSNPV
+1839 
-1852 FEALNL
+1852 
-1858 DNAFVDTTISDETD
+1858 
-1872 PGPEDTVTV
+1872 
-1881 TMTGPANVVEGDTTT
+1881 
-1896 DYTVTLSDPAPV
+1896 
-1908 GSIVTLAYSYTTAS
+1908 
-1922 GDDITETTQAII
+1922 
-1934 GADGVTATFTIDTVD
+1934 
-1949 DVYAEGDEV
+1949 
-1958 FRVSVSGIVDSDSN
+1958 
-1972 PIFEALNL
+1972 
-1980 DNAFVDTT
+1980 
-1988 ISDETDPGPE
+1988 
-1998 DTVTVTMTG
+1998 
-2007 PANVVEGDTTTDYT
+2007 
-2021 VTLSDPAPVGSI
+2021 
-2033 VTLAY
+2033 
-2038 SYTTASGDDITETT
+2038 
-2052 QAIIGADGVTATFT
+2052 
-2066 IDTVDDVYAEGD
+2066 
-2078 EVFRVSVSGIVD
+2078 
-2090 SDSNP
+2090 
-2095 IFEALNLDNAFVDT
+2095 
-2109 TISDET
+2109 
-2115 DPGPEDTV
+2115 
-2123 TVTMTGPANVVEG
+2123 
-2136 DTTTEYTVTLSDPA
+2136 
-2150 PVGSIVTLAYSYTT
+2150 
-2164 ASGDDITETTQAI
+2164 
-2177 IGADGVTATFTIDT
+2177 
-2191 VDDVYAEGDEVF
+2191 
-2203 RVSVSG
+2203 
-2209 IVDSDSNPVF
+2209 
-2219 EALNLD
+2219 
-2225 NAFVDTTISDETDPG
+2225 
-2240 PEDTVT
+2240 
-2246 VTMTGPANV
+2246 
-2255 VEGDTTTDYTVTL
+2255 
-2268 SDPAPVGSIV
+2268 
-2278 TLAYSYTTAS
+2278 
-2288 GDDITETTQAII
+2288 
-2300 GADGVTATFTIDT
+2300 
-2313 VDDVYAEGDEVF
+2313 
-2325 RVSVSGIV
+2325 
-2333 DSDSN
+2333 
-2338 PVFEVLNLDNAFVD
+2338 
-2352 TTISDET
+2352 
-2359 DPGPEDTVTVT
+2359 
-2370 MTGPANVVEGDTT
+2370 
-2383 TDYTVT
+2383 
-2389 LSDPAPVGSIVTLA
+2389 
-2403 YSYTTASGDDIT
+2403 
-2415 ETTQAIIGAD
+2415 
-2425 GVTATF
+2425 
-2431 TIDTVD
+2431 
-2437 DVYAEGDEVFRV
+2437 
-2449 SVSGIVDSDSNPIF
+2449 
-2463 EALNLDNAFV
+2463 
-2473 NTSITDNDAPPS
+2473 DNDEPNTPPTVRNFN
-2485 ISNVVNAVVSEEGL
+2485 ILLDVEDGL
-2499 ANGIPD
+2499 FPIHD
-2505 NTGSPSD
+2505 VD
-2512 TTNSASFSGTF
+2512 FDGT
-2523 TVADPDTANVSV
+2523 
-2535 VLAGPNNLTSGG
+2535 TSGG
-2547 EPISWTWDNSTQTLT
+2547 EQR
-2562 AKTAHLSVVA
+2562 
-2572 TVVLSE
+2572 
-2578 PSASG
+2578 
-2583 QGSWDYTITLFEPLD
+2583 
-2598 HPVNDVEDIINFDLQ
+2598 VEDL
-2613 ISVSDGQTTT
+2613 
-2623 SQSLNVVVED
+2623 ED
-2633 DCPYVPVVVQPV
+2633 D
-2645 DVSLTDAPIVLTGRI
+2645 A
-2660 DFAGSEADA
+2660 
-2669 TSRTFGD
+2669 
-2676 VVVTANGFVSDESAM
+2676 VTANDDDIQIKVIDLPDYGELYYVDGNGQEIVIDGSSIFAENTDVKYRLTADFFEDQRFDSNDLLEEFDKDFLADSVDVNGLSFYGGQITISGNDITFDSNAQVKVDFANQQVGLVVVSPGETGNGDEISTHEYVAIK
-2691 LGTAE
+2691 LDEGLEADKAKINLASLNDRFNNGGAWITAYIFLDGIVVDTQEIRAEDISYSGNHEGTAT
-2696 INQSSEGIGVKSS
+2696 I
-2709 GNNGFQLEN
+2709 
-2718 EVDYRFAGNE
+2718 
-2728 GVSEQLIIDLGNK
+2728 
-2741 VAYGAEIEFEKMF
+2741 
-2754 GGELEK
+2754 
-2760 GIASFY
+2760 
-2766 RDGVLIAQQS
+2766 
-2776 FSSDASSGDYAANF
+2776 
-2790 NVQQGG
+2790 
-2796 FDKIILEAASNGN
+2796 
-2809 GPDTEDNSDFT
+2809 
-2820 VKSITFT
+2820 
-2827 GAYSGVPIASADGN
+2827 
-2841 LGAVYGADGPGSI
+2841 
-2854 VLNGGEA
+2854 
-2861 GLETL
+2861 
-2866 DGQDVLI
+2866 
-2873 YVDPQN
+2873 
-2879 SNRLIAE
+2879 
-2886 ADGELAFEVQLTPS
+2886 ELANGSFDEIRL
-2900 TGKWEFFQYLP
+2900 
-2911 LTSPYG
+2911 SP
-2917 DGDIDFNYTITDND
+2917 D
-2931 GDSKTGYFSVNPYA
+2931 
-2945 PPIVEGVTLNVSEE
+2945 
-2959 GLSNAIADDSALNGF
+2959 
-2974 DDTTDSSSDVEQLTL
+2974 TDSSSDKASFTL
-2989 GQTVDSVTLSE
+2989 VGTEITSFTQVSDSFEYKAIDSDGLESDSSATVAVDFENVTVDAV
-3000 PSTALTSNGI
+3000 TALGYQT
-3010 SVTWA
+3010 
-3015 LSNNDQM
+3015 M
-3022 LIGSANGKEVIKI
+3022 
-3035 SVNDTGMV
+3035 
-3043 STELLGPI
+3043 
-3051 DHSNASGEDAL
+3051 AL
-3062 NIEVPVL
+3062 NSELNLIMGTDGDDILVGTDGNDMIIGGLGNDILTGGEGDDVFKWTEMQSATDTVTDFSDGDQLDFTDVFDDMTGTDISTLLDDLGSGDYRGRVDDITVEVTE
-3069 VSNARG
+3069 SG
-3075 LTNSTT
+3075 GNST
-3081 VNVIVEDD
+3081 
-3089 SPDSASIIHD
+3089 
-3099 VVAETKESA
+3099 
-3108 NVQLIMDVSGSMR
+3108 
-3121 TDNRL
+3121 
-3126 QIMKDSATQLLNQ
+3126 
-3139 YESIGQTRVQIITY
+3139 
-3153 SSTASTY
+3153 
-3160 AIGAATWL
+3160 L
-3168 TVDEAKAYIETLTAG
+3168 TINK
-3183 GATNYNNAL
+3183 
-3192 NEAKQSWDD
+3192 
-3201 VGKLTSASNVSY
+3201 
-3213 FLSDGQPNPASSFIN
+3213 DGQQL
-3228 DAREQ
+3228 E
-3233 SWIDHL
+3233 
-3239 TDPDNQITALAYGM
+3239 
-3253 GVNLMPEQLDRV
+3253 VN
-3265 AYDGFLNQDL
+3265 
-3275 DGVVVPDV
+3275 
-3283 TQLPPVMLQSVIQPV
+3283 
-3298 GGNLMYTTSPDTG
+3298 
-3311 IGADGGY
+3311 
-3318 ISEIEH
+3318 
-3324 DGVTYSFDGT
+3324 FDGT
-3334 DLIVTDNNDG
+3334 
-3344 ISHAFDDT
+3344 
-3352 TMQLTIYIDSKH
+3352 
-3364 TLEIDLNDGAYAFYG
+3364 
-3379 AVGDTVETLDFDYVL
+3379 
-3394 TDNDGDQSENTL
+3394 
-3406 QFVIDENGGVNAASN
+3406 
-3421 GSANIIEAEVDV
+3421 SA
-3433 SHDILIGNDNEA
+3433 A
-3445 DIFKWVNDSL
+3445 DIANSL
-3455 DTGTDLIR
+3455 I
-3463 GFERDLDTLD
+3463 
-3473 LSEVVEDAGHNTIEE
+3473 S
-3488 LLNSID
+3488 
-3494 LNIDGD
+3494 
-3500 DLSLEITHNDGN
+3500 
-3512 SIQTIV
+3512 
-3518 IENGATEFSDL
+3518 
-3529 IVGNADFE
+3529 
-3537 RDVLSA
+3537 
-3543 LTKVNLEP
+3543 NLEQLRE

>member
-86 ESAAGEANG
+86 ETAAGEANG
-95 SSPQTTGSVAR
+95 SSPQTTGNVAR

-184 ETTIEFTINDG
+184 ETTIEFTLNDG

-224 EIQVNDDGS
+224 EIQVNEDGS

-268 TPDQPTPVTGVAT
+268 TPEQPTPVTGVAT

-293 VTVNMTGP
+293 VTVDMTGP

-343 TTQAIIGADGV
+343 TTQAI
-354 TATFTIDTVDDVYA
+354 
-368 EGDEVFRVSVSGIV
+368 
-382 DSDSN
+382 
-387 PIFEAL
+387 
-393 NLDNAFVDTTISD
+393 
-406 ETDPGEDTVTV
+406 
-417 TMTGPANVVE
+417 
-427 GDTTTDYT
+427 
-435 VTLSE
+435 
-440 PAPVGSIVTL
+440 
-450 AYSYTTASGDDI
+450 
-462 TETTQAVIGAD
+462 
-473 GVTATFTIDTVDD
+473 
-486 VYAEGDEVFRVSVS
+486 
-500 GIVDSDSNPIFEAL
+500 
-514 DVSNAFVDT
+514 
-523 TISDETDPGPED
+523 
-535 TVTVTMTGPANVV
+535 
-548 EGDTT
+548 
-553 TEYTVTLSDPAPVG
+553 
-567 SIVTLAYSYTTASG
+567 
-581 DDITETTQA
+581 
-590 IIGAD
+590 
-595 GVTATFTIDTVDDV
+595 
-609 YAEGD
+609 
-614 EVFRVSVSG
+614 
-623 IVDSDSNPIFEA
+623 
-635 LNLDNAFVDTTIS
+635 
-648 DETNPGPEDT
+648 
-658 VTVTMTGPANV
+658 
-669 VEGDTTTDY
+669 
-678 TVTLSDPAPVG
+678 
-689 SIVTLAYS
+689 
-697 YTTASGDDITETTQA
+697 
-712 VIGADGV
+712 IGADGV

-833 AIIGADGVT
+833 AVIGADGVT

-857 DEVFRVSVS
+857 DEVFRVRVS

-879 LDVSNA
+879 LNLDNA

-1037 GDTTTDYTVTLSD
+1037 GDTTTEYTVTLSD

-1068 GDDITETTQAIIGA
+1068 GDDITETTQAVIGA

-1102 EVFRVS
+1102 EVFRVR

-1117 NPIFEALN
+1117 NPI
-1125 LDNAFVDTT
+1125 
-1134 ISDETD
+1134 
-1140 PGPEDTVTVTMTG
+1140 
-1153 PANVVEGDTTT
+1153 
-1164 DYTVTL
+1164 
-1170 SDPAPVGSIVTLAY
+1170 
-1184 SYTTAS
+1184 
-1190 GDDITETTQA
+1190 
-1200 IIGADGVTATFTIDT
+1200 
-1215 VDDVYAEGDE
+1215 
-1225 VFRVSVSGIVDSDS
+1225 
-1239 NPVFEALNLD
+1239 FEALNLD

-1564 QAIIGADGVT
+1564 QAVIGADGVTATFTIDTVDDVYAEGDEVFRVSVSGIVDGDSNPIFEALDVSNAFVDTTISDETDPGPEDTVTVTMTGPANVVEGDTTTDYTVTLSDPAPVGSIVTLAYSYTTASGDDITETTQAVIGADGVT

-1601 DSDSNPVFEALNLDN
+1601 DSDSNPIFEALNLDN

-1683 ETTQAIIGADGV
+1683 ETTQAV
-1695 TATFTIDTVDDVYA
+1695 
-1709 EGDEVFRVSVSGIVD
+1709 
-1724 SDSNP
+1724 
-1729 VFEVLNLDNAFVDTT
+1729 
-1744 ISDETDPGP
+1744 
-1753 EDTVTVT
+1753 
-1760 MTGPANVVE
+1760 
-1769 GDTTTDYTVTLSDPA
+1769 
-1784 PVGSIVTLAYSYT
+1784 
-1797 TASGDD
+1797 
-1803 ITETTQAIIG
+1803 
-1813 ADGVTAT
+1813 
-1820 FTIDT
+1820 
-1825 VDDVYA
+1825 
-1831 EGDEVFRV
+1831 
-1839 SVSGIVDSDSNPV
+1839 
-1852 FEALNL
+1852 
-1858 DNAFVDTTISDETD
+1858 
-1872 PGPEDTVTV
+1872 
-1881 TMTGPANVVEGDTTT
+1881 
-1896 DYTVTLSDPAPV
+1896 
-1908 GSIVTLAYSYTTAS
+1908 
-1922 GDDITETTQAII
+1922 I

-2090 SDSNP
+2090 GDSNP
-2095 IFEALNLDNAFVDT
+2095 IFEALDVSNAFVDT

-2123 TVTMTGPANVVEG
+2123 TVSMTGPANVVEG
-2136 DTTTEYTVTLSDPA
+2136 DTT
-2150 PVGSIVTLAYSYTT
+2150 
-2164 ASGDDITETTQAI
+2164 
-2177 IGADGVTATFTIDT
+2177 
-2191 VDDVYAEGDEVF
+2191 AE
-2203 RVSVSG
+2203 
-2209 IVDSDSNPVF
+2209 
-2219 EALNLD
+2219 
-2225 NAFVDTTISDETDPG
+2225 
-2240 PEDTVT
+2240 
-2246 VTMTGPANV
+2246 
-2255 VEGDTTTDYTVTL
+2255 
-2268 SDPAPVGSIV
+2268 
-2278 TLAYSYTTAS
+2278 
-2288 GDDITETTQAII
+2288 
-2300 GADGVTATFTIDT
+2300 
-2313 VDDVYAEGDEVF
+2313 
-2325 RVSVSGIV
+2325 
-2333 DSDSN
+2333 
-2338 PVFEVLNLDNAFVD
+2338 
-2352 TTISDET
+2352 
-2359 DPGPEDTVTVT
+2359 
-2370 MTGPANVVEGDTT
+2370 
-2383 TDYTVT
+2383 YTVT

-2473 NTSITDNDAPPS
+2473 DTTISDETDPGPEDTVTVTMTGPANVVEGDTTTEYTVTLSDPAPVGSIVTLAYSYTTASGDDITETTQAVIGADGLSATFTIDTVDDSDDEPDEVYRVSVASIVDGDDNPIFEALDLTNAYVDTTIIDNDEPNTPPTVRNFN
-2485 ISNVVNAVVSEEGL
+2485 ILLDVEDGL
-2499 ANGIPD
+2499 FPIHD
-2505 NTGSPSD
+2505 VD
-2512 TTNSASFSGTF
+2512 FDGT
-2523 TVADPDTANVSV
+2523 
-2535 VLAGPNNLTSGG
+2535 TSGG
-2547 EPISWTWDNSTQTLT
+2547 EQRVEDLEDDAVTTNDDDIQIKVIDLPDYGELYYVDGNGQEIVIDGSSIFAENTDVKYRLT
-2562 AKTAHLSVVA
+2562 ADFFEDQRFDSNDLLEEFDKDFLADSVDVNGLSFYGGQITISGNDITFDSNAQVKVDFANQQVGLVVVSPGETGNGDEISTHEYVAIKLDEGLEADKAKINLASLNDRFNNGGAWITAYIFLDGIVVDTQEIRA
-2572 TVVLSE
+2572 
-2578 PSASG
+2578 
-2583 QGSWDYTITLFEPLD
+2583 
-2598 HPVNDVEDIINFDLQ
+2598 EDISYSGNHE
-2613 ISVSDGQTTT
+2613 GT
-2623 SQSLNVVVED
+2623 
-2633 DCPYVPVVVQPV
+2633 
-2645 DVSLTDAPIVLTGRI
+2645 
-2660 DFAGSEADA
+2660 A
-2669 TSRTFGD
+2669 TIEL
-2676 VVVTANGFVSDESAM
+2676 ANGSFDEIRLS
-2691 LGTAE
+2691 
-2696 INQSSEGIGVKSS
+2696 
-2709 GNNGFQLEN
+2709 
-2718 EVDYRFAGNE
+2718 
-2728 GVSEQLIIDLGNK
+2728 
-2741 VAYGAEIEFEKMF
+2741 
-2754 GGELEK
+2754 
-2760 GIASFY
+2760 
-2766 RDGVLIAQQS
+2766 
-2776 FSSDASSGDYAANF
+2776 
-2790 NVQQGG
+2790 
-2796 FDKIILEAASNGN
+2796 
-2809 GPDTEDNSDFT
+2809 PD
-2820 VKSITFT
+2820 
-2827 GAYSGVPIASADGN
+2827 
-2841 LGAVYGADGPGSI
+2841 
-2854 VLNGGEA
+2854 
-2861 GLETL
+2861 
-2866 DGQDVLI
+2866 
-2873 YVDPQN
+2873 
-2879 SNRLIAE
+2879 
-2886 ADGELAFEVQLTPS
+2886 
-2900 TGKWEFFQYLP
+2900 
-2911 LTSPYG
+2911 
-2917 DGDIDFNYTITDND
+2917 
-2931 GDSKTGYFSVNPYA
+2931 
-2945 PPIVEGVTLNVSEE
+2945 
-2959 GLSNAIADDSALNGF
+2959 
-2974 DDTTDSSSDVEQLTL
+2974 TDSSSDKASFTL
-2989 GQTVDSVTLSE
+2989 VGTEITSFTQVSDSFEYKAIDSDGLESDSSATVAVDFENVTVDAV
-3000 PSTALTSNGI
+3000 TALGYQT
-3010 SVTWA
+3010 
-3015 LSNNDQM
+3015 M
-3022 LIGSANGKEVIKI
+3022 
-3035 SVNDTGMV
+3035 
-3043 STELLGPI
+3043 
-3051 DHSNASGEDAL
+3051 AL
-3062 NIEVPVL
+3062 NSEL
-3069 VSNARG
+3069 N
-3075 LTNSTT
+3075 
-3081 VNVIVEDD
+3081 
-3089 SPDSASIIHD
+3089 
-3099 VVAETKESA
+3099 
-3108 NVQLIMDVSGSMR
+3108 LIMGTDGDDILVGTDGNDMIIGGLGNDILTGGEGDDVFKWTEM
-3121 TDNRL
+3121 
-3126 QIMKDSATQLLNQ
+3126 QSAT
-3139 YESIGQTRVQIITY
+3139 
-3153 SSTASTY
+3153 
-3160 AIGAATWL
+3160 
-3168 TVDEAKAYIETLTAG
+3168 
-3183 GATNYNNAL
+3183 
-3192 NEAKQSWDD
+3192 
-3201 VGKLTSASNVSY
+3201 
-3213 FLSDGQPNPASSFIN
+3213 
-3228 DAREQ
+3228 
-3233 SWIDHL
+3233 
-3239 TDPDNQITALAYGM
+3239 
-3253 GVNLMPEQLDRV
+3253 
-3265 AYDGFLNQDL
+3265 
-3275 DGVVVPDV
+3275 
-3283 TQLPPVMLQSVIQPV
+3283 
-3298 GGNLMYTTSPDTG
+3298 DT
-3311 IGADGGY
+3311 
-3318 ISEIEH
+3318 
-3324 DGVTYSFDGT
+3324 
-3334 DLIVTDNNDG
+3334 VTDF
-3344 ISHAFDDT
+3344 S
-3352 TMQLTIYIDSKH
+3352 
-3364 TLEIDLNDGAYAFYG
+3364 
-3379 AVGDTVETLDFDYVL
+3379 
-3394 TDNDGDQSENTL
+3394 DGDQLDFT
-3406 QFVIDENGGVNAASN
+3406 
-3421 GSANIIEAEVDV
+3421 DV
-3433 SHDILIGNDNEA
+3433 FDDM
-3445 DIFKWVNDSL
+3445 
-3455 DTGTDLIR
+3455 TGTDI
-3463 GFERDLDTLD
+3463 
-3473 LSEVVEDAGHNTIEE
+3473 SA
-3488 LLNSID
+3488 LL
-3494 LNIDGD
+3494 D
-3500 DLSLEITHNDGN
+3500 DLGSGDYRGRVDDITVEVTESGGN
-3512 SIQTIV
+3512 STLTINKDGQQLEV
-3518 IENGATEFSDL
+3518 NFDGASAADIANSL
-3529 IVGNADFE
+3529 I
-3537 RDVLSA
+3537 S
-3543 LTKVNLEP
+3543 NLEQLRE